1 MSETNVVATNGD
13 AEKLFDYLIAYRKH
27 IGTQNVDSSNDEVT
41 IGALQLEE
49 DVTVSVEN

>member
-1 MSETNVVATNGD
+1 MSETTVVATNDD

-27 IGTQNVDSSNDEVT
+27 LSTQKTDSSNYEVT